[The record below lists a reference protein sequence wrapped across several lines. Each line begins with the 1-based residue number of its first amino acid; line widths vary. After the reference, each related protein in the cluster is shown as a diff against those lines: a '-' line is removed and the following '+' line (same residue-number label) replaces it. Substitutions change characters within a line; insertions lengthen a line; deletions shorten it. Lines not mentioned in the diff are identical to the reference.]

1 MLRQETTKAFEVLA
15 VGNKNAITAL
25 DEIESYLK
33 SFLPSRRSTDKQV
46 ATECKCEETPIKP
59 AKGENK

>member
-25 DEIESYLK
+25 DEIENYLK
-33 SFLPSRRSTDKQV
+33 SFLPSRRSTDKPFN
-46 ATECKCEETPIKP
+46 TECQCEETPIKP
-59 AKGENK
+59 AKDENK